1 MNLPRLYIGGSFSR
15 ILHPSK
21 VSLSLNI
28 KPLSRA
34 TMDLPKGESIPI
46 RSIVQMF
53 SPYGSAGFFRSRTPE
68 DGYGAI
74 SSTAVELEHAIAEAG
89 DWLVRE
95 KISEMMPATDAIK
108 RFWKHYR
115 GKYWKLGDVSAIG
128 TGKVSVSVDYDNILN
143 SIQSVMEQRQTCMLA
158 FDFSTTPWTL
168 SIVKKPTTVTAE
180 CRLARNVDQ
189 ARISTDDTEQCT
201 RVYYESFSKD
211 KDGNTVSTWKSIDAP
226 GITPETTIERTV
238 NISSDLT
245 EEEGR
250 AIAQTFL
257 NEHKDPRVSVTIEGV
272 DLSEI
277 TGQPLDKFETGKLL
291 RLAIPE
297 DGITVE
303 KHIRSLNWQDVYG
316 HPRKVTVLVGDEEDT
331 VVSFLHNLDS
341 KGKGSRG
348 GGGGGGGQ
356 REKEVKDYFK
366 QYDADIKKSDK
377 KIELYARENE
387 RIGSIVKQAGMDL
400 DRNGVLIYS
409 KSSPLNLQSMID
421 VQSNRISLVVKG
433 YGKNATIDT
442 AKIVAGINKQTGS
455 FVKIQAR
462 NIELSGYTTL
472 QKFTALEGRLD
483 KLLTGKTSATILAAG
498 SVQTGTLRV
507 GGTLIT
513 KRSTYIPDVGF
524 INYLGYSAGG

>member
-53 SPYGSAGFFRSRTPE
+53 SPYGSAGFFRARTPD
-68 DGYGAI
+68 DGYGAN
-74 SSTAVELEHAIAEAG
+74 SSTAVELEHAIAETG

-108 RFWKHYR
+108 RIWKHYR
-115 GKYWKLGDVSAIG
+115 GNYWKLGDVSAIG

-143 SIQSVMEQRQTCMLA
+143 SIQSIMEQRQTCMLA

-168 SIVKKPTTVTAE
+168 SIVKKTTTVTAE

-257 NEHKDPRVSVTIEGV
+257 NEHKDPRVSVTIEGI

-341 KGKGSRG
+341 TGKGSRG
-348 GGGGGGGQ
+348 GGGGAGGQ

-377 KIELYARENE
+377 KIELYAREYD
-387 RIGSIVKQAGMDL
+387 RIGSIVKQAGMNL

-421 VQSNRISLVVKG
+421 VQSNRINLVVKG
-433 YGKNATIDT
+433 FGKNATIDT

-462 NIELSGYTTL
+462 NVELSGYVTMSEFSAQKATINNLISGKATAARINCFTL
-472 QKFTALEGRLD
+472 NAWAF
-483 KLLTGKTSATILAAG
+483 KLGAFSATWQSATIPN
-498 SVQTGTLRV
+498 VGTIR
-507 GGTLIT
+507 
-513 KRSTYIPDVGF
+513 
-524 INYLGYSAGG
+524 YLGR